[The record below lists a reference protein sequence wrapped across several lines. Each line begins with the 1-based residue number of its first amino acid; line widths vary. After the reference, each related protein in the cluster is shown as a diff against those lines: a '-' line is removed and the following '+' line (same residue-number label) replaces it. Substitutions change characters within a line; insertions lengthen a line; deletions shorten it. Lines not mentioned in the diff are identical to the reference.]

1 VKAGAGAGSRGA
13 SATAAAGPAARLAAV
28 DWAAVGADLDAHGCA
43 RLPALLDPDE
53 CASLAA
59 LWEDTAR
66 FRKQVV
72 MERLRFGAGE
82 YRYFAAPLPPAVA
95 ALRETTWAPLAA
107 IANRWQAALG
117 ERARFPP
124 GHGSFLRR
132 CRRAGQVKPTPLLL
146 SYGPGGYNRLHQ
158 DLYGAVAFPLQ
169 VTFMLSRPGSDFT
182 GGENLFVEQRPREQS
197 IGTAVALAQGEGVVF
212 ATSVRPVRGA
222 RGWRRATLRHGV
234 SRIVSGHRMTLG
246 LIFHDAR

>member
-1 VKAGAGAGSRGA
+1 VSPNPD
-13 SATAAAGPAARLAAV
+13 AAAGAAWRLAAI

-43 RLPALLDPDE
+43 RLPALLDPEE
-53 CASLAA
+53 CAALAA
-59 LWEDTAR
+59 LWDDATL

-82 YRYFAAPLPPAVA
+82 YRYLAAPLPPAVA
-95 ALRETTWAPLAA
+95 ALREAAWTPLAA

-117 ERARFPP
+117 TRARYPA
-124 GHGSFLRR
+124 SLAAFLRR
-132 CRRAGQVKPTPLLL
+132 CRRAGQARPTPLLL
-146 SYGPGGYNRLHQ
+146 RYGPGGYNRMHQ

-169 VTFMLSRPGSDFT
+169 ATFMLSRPGADFT

-197 IGTAVALAQGEGVVF
+197 IGTAMTLAQGEGVVF

-234 SRIVSGHRMTLG
+234 SRIVSGRRLTLG
-246 LIFHDAR
+246 VIFHDAR

>member
-1 VKAGAGAGSRGA
+1 VHGAE
-13 SATAAAGPAARLAAV
+13 SARRLAAL

-43 RLPALLDPDE
+43 RLPVILSPEE
-53 CASLAA
+53 CAALAA
-59 LWEDTAR
+59 LWDDAR
-66 FRKQVV
+66 LFRKQVV

-82 YRYFAAPLPPAVA
+82 YRYFAAPLPPAVET
-95 ALRETTWAPLAA
+95 LREAAWAPLAA

-117 ERARFPP
+117 KRARYPA
-124 GHGSFLRR
+124 GLAAFLRR

-146 SYGPGGYNRLHQ
+146 RYGPGGYNRLHQ

-169 VTFMLSRPGSDFT
+169 LTFMLSRPGTDFT

-212 ATSVRPVRGA
+212 ATSVRPIRGA

-234 SRIVSGHRMTLG
+234 SRIVSGRRLTLG
-246 LIFHDAR
+246 VIFHDAR